1 MEVYL
6 DNASTT
12 FPKPKQV
19 INGMY
24 EYMLNVGGNAGRG
37 NYSNSLQSNRYLYNA
52 RENICNFFGFNSP
65 SNVIFTNNVTTS
77 INILIKGILKH
88 GDHVLT
94 SSMEHNSVI
103 RPLFSC
109 KNLLGIKL
117 DIIESDSQGFINI
130 EDFKNKITP
139 KTKLVIITQ
148 ASNVTGSIQDIKTIG
163 SLCNDNGVFF
173 IVDSSQGAGVLDI
186 NMSSIHA
193 NAIAFTGHKGLLGP
207 QGIGG
212 FIIDDKLNEACDT
225 LLEGG
230 TGSLS
235 YSLEQPKFLP
245 DKFECGTLNLPGI
258 VGLSEGIKYINS
270 IGLNTIYEH
279 NNYLI
284 NYLLSELLNIDGIK
298 VYGDISGKMLTT
310 CLSINLDSIDPSE
323 LGYYLECNGIKTRCG
338 LHCSPL
344 AHKTIGTYPTGTVRL
359 SISYFTTKED
369 IDYTIMTLNRSVT
382 DILLSKSN
390 K

>member
-19 INGMY
+19 IDSMY
-24 EYMLNVGGNAGRG
+24 EYMLNTGGNAGRG
-37 NYSNSLQSNRYLYNA
+37 NYSNSLQSNRYLYDA
-52 RENICNFFGFNSP
+52 RETICNFFGFNSP

-77 INILIKGILKH
+77 LNILIKGILRH
-88 GDHVLT
+88 GDHVIT

-117 DIIESDSQGFINI
+117 DIIESNSQGFIDI
-130 EDFKNKITP
+130 ENLKNKITP
-139 KTKLVIITQ
+139 KTKLVVITQ
-148 ASNVTGSIQDIKTIG
+148 ASNVTGSIQDIQAIG
-163 SLCNDNGVFF
+163 KICADNNVFF

-186 NMSSIHA
+186 NMNNINA

-212 FIIDDKLNEACDT
+212 FILDDKFNESCNT
-225 LLEGG
+225 LFEGG

-235 YSLEQPKFLP
+235 HSLDQPNFLP

-258 VGLSEGIKYINS
+258 VGISEGIKYINS

-284 NYLLSELLNIDGIK
+284 NYLLNGLLNIDGIK

-310 CLSINLDSIDPSE
+310 CISINLSSIDPSE
-323 LGYYLECNGIKTRCG
+323 LSYYLECNGIKTRSG

-369 IDYTIMTLNRSVT
+369 IDYTIMILNKAVT
-382 DILLSKSN
+382 DILLYKSN